1 MLYTY
6 PNQLPKQKTKS
17 ECYTKLNLIQGDW
30 FQLLFLTHQYIP
42 MIISTHLQK
51 SYITKD
57 LDDKAST

>member
-1 MLYTY
+1 MLYT
-6 PNQLPKQKTKS
+6 LHT
-17 ECYTKLNLIQGDW
+17 QGNRL
-30 FQLLFLTHQYIP
+30 QLLFLTHQYIP